1 MFTAAFFKIA
11 KKRKQFI
18 CPSTDEYIN
27 KYSYKR
33 ILFSHKKEWNI
44 ETCDNMDEPWK
55 YYPTWKKPHTQKGH
69 ILYDSNYMKY
79 SEYANPQRE
88 KLENG
93 CQGLAEEG
101 TGVWLLIGIGW

>member
-33 ILFSHKKEWNI
+33 ILFSHKKE
-44 ETCDNMDEPWK
+44 
-55 YYPTWKKPHTQKGH
+55 
-69 ILYDSNYMKY
+69 
-79 SEYANPQRE
+79 
-88 KLENG
+88 
-93 CQGLAEEG
+93 
-101 TGVWLLIGIGW
+101 